1 MIMKKV
7 VLAALIG
14 CLSASFVLAEL
25 SAADQLYLNQ
35 QTYQH
40 NKLDLTTKTR
50 IINENRT
57 DSNTDISSST
67 YRIGNRYSDYS
78 YRDESGNINTSTVN
92 RSEVKELTEWYV
104 YKGGVQAL
112 TDLEFLEL
120 VGDRAMY
127 NQVQEKNDGRRIWR
141 RTGYGSIGLGL
152 IAMIGGA
159 AFSAGQPVIMGGA
172 VVTTIGFFISAFSAA
187 PSHYIKSGY
196 ALNKIDEYNIAL
208 KKKLN
213 LPLTYE

>member
-1 MIMKKV
+1 MLKRIV
-7 VLAALIG
+7 AILLGLTLLAPLA
-14 CLSASFVLAEL
+14 SAAEL
-25 SAADQLYLNQ
+25 SAADQLYLDQ

-50 IINENRT
+50 TINENRT
-57 DSNTDISSST
+57 DSNTDISAST

-78 YRDESGNINTSTVN
+78 YRDEYGNINTSTVN
-92 RSEVKELTEWYV
+92 RSQQIELTEWYV

-141 RTGYGSIGLGL
+141 RAGYASIGLG
-152 IAMIGGA
+152 MIGGA

-172 VVTTIGFFISAFSAA
+172 VVTTLGFFLSAFSA
-187 PSHYIKSGY
+187 PPPHYIKSGY

-213 LPLTYE
+213 LPLTYEGN